1 MISDPQCIKC
11 VMLKKH
17 FIAFF
22 PFIYLHNSFDSEAVP
37 RGKKANPLVLKRS
50 VFFLSVTAVF
60 PHERRD

>member
-37 RGKKANPLVLKRS
+37 RGKKANPLVL
-50 VFFLSVTAVF
+50 
-60 PHERRD
+60 